1 MWFVWLEIISSNFE
15 FVVIIPTFREQT
27 TAKKP
32 EPPLPDKEEDEM
44 DTDEEIEKVKR
55 EEELRNAKK
64 SEKKVC
70 LITANKL
77 FF

>member
-1 MWFVWLEIISSNFE
+1 M
-15 FVVIIPTFREQT
+15 IIPTFREQT

-70 LITANKL
+70 VITANK
-77 FF
+77 FFLKILKGFF

>member
-1 MWFVWLEIISSNFE
+1 M
-15 FVVIIPTFREQT
+15 IIPTFREQT